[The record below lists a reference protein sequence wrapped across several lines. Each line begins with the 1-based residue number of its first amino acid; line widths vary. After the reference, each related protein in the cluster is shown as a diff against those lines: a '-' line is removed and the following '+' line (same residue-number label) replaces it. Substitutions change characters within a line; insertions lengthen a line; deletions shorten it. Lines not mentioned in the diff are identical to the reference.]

1 MSKRKKRLEDCQVH
15 RSQHSCKAVFKLLCP
30 VKNDDWLPGWR
41 EQREIIYTDSGSAEA
56 GCVFRVTNQ
65 PHLMGSAILV
75 NPVFKPFE
83 KIQYTAVNPELVY
96 QIQWDLTSV
105 ENGTELTI
113 TRTWTALTTAA
124 EYFLWDLDGKK
135 TQNMPGLIQYLEY
148 YLDHGSMLKASK
160 SR

>member
-15 RSQHSCKAVFKLLCP
+15 RSQHSCEAVFKLLCP

-65 PHLMGSAILV
+65 PHLMGSAVLV
-75 NPVFKPFE
+75 NTVFKPFE
-83 KIQYTAVNPELVY
+83 KIQYAAINPDLVY
-96 QIQWDLTSV
+96 QIQWDLTAV

-113 TRTWTALTTAA
+113 ARTWTALTADA
-124 EYFLWDLDGKK
+124 ENFLQQLDDTGE
-135 TQNMPGLIQYLEY
+135 QSLPMLFEMAEY
-148 YLDHGSMLKASK
+148 YLTYGKMMSK
-160 SR
+160 

>member
-1 MSKRKKRLEDCQVH
+1 MSKRKKRLENCQVH
-15 RSQHSCKAVFKLLCP
+15 RSQHSCEAVFKLLCP

-75 NPVFKPFE
+75 NTLYQPYE
-83 KIQYTAVNPELVY
+83 KIQYTAVNSELVY
-96 QIQWDLTSV
+96 QIQWDLAVLNT
-105 ENGTELTI
+105 GTEIKLS
-113 TRTWTALTTAA
+113 RRWTALTTAA
-124 EYFLWDLDGKK
+124 ESFLGDLNAKG

-148 YLDHGSMLKASK
+148 YLDHGSILKAS
-160 SR
+160 